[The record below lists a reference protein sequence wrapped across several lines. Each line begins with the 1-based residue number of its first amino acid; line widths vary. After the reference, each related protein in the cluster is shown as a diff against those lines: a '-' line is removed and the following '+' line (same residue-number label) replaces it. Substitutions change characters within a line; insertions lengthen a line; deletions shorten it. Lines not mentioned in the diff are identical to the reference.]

1 MNSKVNNLFMN
12 NLKILSRNNNNLC
25 IVDDEGN
32 HYSYKEINS
41 EIDKFKNFFKKKTL
55 ILILSSNTKEF
66 VINYLSFL
74 KFGHT
79 QIILDENINDE
90 FLEKILEKY
99 NPEYIFIRKNNP
111 KLFKNYNIK
120 HNNFL
125 KKYQV
130 YKSKQTIKINLNKNL
145 AVLLSTSGSTGSAKF
160 VKQSFENIYSNSK
173 NISKYLNLKSS
184 DKSVTNL
191 PLNYSYGLSVINSHF
206 FAGGSMYVTNISVL
220 EKKFWNN
227 IFKYKVTNLNGVPYF
242 YEILKKIKFEKFNLN
257 YIKFFTQAGG
267 PLEKKLNKFFVK
279 FCIKNKKK
287 FIVMYGQT
295 EATSR
300 ISYLPWK
307 FSLSKI
313 GSIGKAIP
321 GGLLKIKE
329 NKKKGELIYSGKNV
343 CIGYSENYKDLNFE
357 DINNGTLYTGD
368 IAKKDN
374 EGFYFIT
381 GRLNRNIKVFGF
393 RINLDDLEKKLVL
406 KNLHCAC
413 VGKNDF
419 ITVYYT
425 SINQKDLINHTMTNT
440 FKFKKDSFN
449 LIFIKKLPYS
459 NNGKIQYFKLNAVT
473 K

>member
-1 MNSKVNNLFMN
+1 MIFFLNMK
-12 NLKILSRNNNNLC
+12 
-25 IVDDEGN
+25 
-32 HYSYKEINS
+32 YINQN
-41 EIDKFKNFFKKKTL
+41 EKK
-55 ILILSSNTKEF
+55 
-66 VINYLSFL
+66 
-74 KFGHT
+74 
-79 QIILDENINDE
+79 
-90 FLEKILEKY
+90 
-99 NPEYIFIRKNNP
+99 
-111 KLFKNYNIK
+111 
-120 HNNFL
+120 
-125 KKYQV
+125 
-130 YKSKQTIKINLNKNL
+130 KINLNKNL

-160 VKQSFENIYSNSK
+160 VKQSFENIHSNSK
-173 NISKYLNLKSS
+173 NISKYLNLKDS

-206 FAGGSMYVTNISVL
+206 FIGGSMYVTNISIL

-267 PLEKKLNKFFVK
+267 SLEKKLNKFFVK
-279 FCIKNKKK
+279 FCKMNKKK

-329 NKKKGELIYSGKNV
+329 NKKRGELIYSGKNV
-343 CIGYSENYKDLNFE
+343 CMGYSENYKDLNFE

-368 IAKKDN
+368 IAKKDK

-413 VGKNDF
+413 VGKNDLIKIF
-419 ITVYYT
+419 YT
-425 SINQKDLINHTMTNT
+425 KKSQKNSFLSYLLKN
-440 FKFKKDSFN
+440 FRFKKNYFE
-449 LIFIKKLPYS
+449 LIFLKKLPYS
-459 NNGKIQYFKLNAVT
+459 TNGKIQYSKLNEIN
-473 K
+473 